1 MSSRADS
8 NAPNV
13 DPAHHAP
20 RRYSGWSR
28 LITRKGYTDG
38 ELPTQQTINAK
49 LNMLGYRLAKVAK
62 CRPQKGSRRP
72 TPSSSS

>member
-28 LITRKGYTDG
+28 LIARNGRLLLAFAILGAMLVGTAGDLVMIFVG
-38 ELPTQQTINAK
+38 VPFSSVAQTST
-49 LNMLGYRLAKVAK
+49 GVSH
-62 CRPQKGSRRP
+62 PP
-72 TPSSSS
+72 